1 MGILVPITQLQL
13 LDLTMLQTGIRTG
26 LKLKEEGILLVLVL
40 GMVDLC
46 MEIILYLAWISVS
59 MVVVFILVHI

>member
-1 MGILVPITQLQL
+1 MGILVPITPQQL

-26 LKLKEEGILLVLVL
+26 LKLKEEGILLVVVQV
-40 GMVDLC
+40 MDLC

>member
-1 MGILVPITQLQL
+1 MGILVPITLQQL

-26 LKLKEEGILLVLVL
+26 LKLKEEGILLVVVQV
-40 GMVDLC
+40 MDLC

-59 MVVVFILVHI
+59 MVVAFILVHT

>member
-1 MGILVPITQLQL
+1 MGILVPITLQQL

-26 LKLKEEGILLVLVL
+26 LKLKEEGILLVVVQV
-40 GMVDLC
+40 MDLC